1 MPASQQNVAEI
12 GLNVLECPWK
22 VLEFIFL
29 PNLWPPCAV
38 DWGSRLLRGHL
49 VDQEQTGRVWWLKPA
64 EDGTRLERSQ
74 GSVSR
79 QSTLEISFSS
89 THPSECH
96 SLNQGLVQWFCRY
109 IYVLQTPSFEG
120 IDTRKGYSCDCFC
133 WLCADRLVFWFRDRP
148 AAIQIEVKSIDDT
161 SNFDEF
167 PDIDLKWREL
177 FCTVSQWIIAVFS
190 RFFDWILDFHHFCRI
205 FGF

>member
-1 MPASQQNVAEI
+1 VPASQQNVAEI

-120 IDTRKGYSCDCFC
+120 IDTRKSYSCDCFC
-133 WLCADRLVFWFRDRP
+133 WLCWP
-148 AAIQIEVKSIDDT
+148 
-161 SNFDEF
+161 
-167 PDIDLKWREL
+167 
-177 FCTVSQWIIAVFS
+177 
-190 RFFDWILDFHHFCRI
+190 
-205 FGF
+205 FGFLVQGSSCCHTDWGQKHWRHVEFRWISRHRSEVAWVILHCVSVDNSSI